1 MTCDRARSGCRNTPS
16 RPTAFAM
23 FQVISFGGNRR
34 CDRGKNGS
42 PASMTALIGTVATN
56 PDAEPARIDPRGG
69 FMFLN
74 DANAMPSAW
83 AIGLQRPSLHA
94 MLILGNQQKTTHFP
108 GGKESH
114 GRVRGFH
121 SLAPSSDEPVRRL
134 RLPL

>member
-34 CDRGKNGS
+34 CDRGRNGS

-56 PDAEPARIDPRGG
+56 PDAEPASIDRRVGV
-69 FMFLN
+69 MFLN
-74 DANAMPSAW
+74 DANAMPHALGF
-83 AIGLQRPSLHA
+83 GLQRHLPHA
-94 MLILGNQQKTTHFP
+94 MLLPGISGNNSNFP

-114 GRVRGFH
+114 GRVRG
-121 SLAPSSDEPVRRL
+121 
-134 RLPL
+134 